1 MGFWSQR
8 QLDSSMADVKYPWE
22 VSMVSC
28 HGIRLKRG
36 REVIEKLRTL
46 LKSIN

>member
-1 MGFWSQR
+1 MT
-8 QLDSSMADVKYPWE
+8 DVEYPWE

-36 REVIEKLRTL
+36 REVIEKLRML
-46 LKSIN
+46 LKVSIDSY